1 MMKTKMMKRLRS
13 HAGETIAEVLV
24 ALLISVLALTML
36 AAMISSTVSMVN
48 KSKAKM
54 MEYYDANKVLE
65 LQETSLTTTTIT
77 ISGTDNATGNK
88 VNESVTDVKLYENN
102 ELKEHVYAYR
112 K

>member
-1 MMKTKMMKRLRS
+1 M
-13 HAGETIAEVLV
+13 AE
-24 ALLISVLALTML
+24 ISGCD
-36 AAMISSTVSMVN
+36 N